1 MERLQ
6 DEIQKDREIMNAE
19 LMKYDTSVETKR
31 VIDKE
36 INMLRLK
43 MRQELKKKVDE
54 LVESQEQLKR
64 ENLIVKDL
72 IGPGFKFK
80 NLGAYLL
87 SLDPALKELVST
99 SC

>member
-36 INMLRLK
+36 ISMLRLK